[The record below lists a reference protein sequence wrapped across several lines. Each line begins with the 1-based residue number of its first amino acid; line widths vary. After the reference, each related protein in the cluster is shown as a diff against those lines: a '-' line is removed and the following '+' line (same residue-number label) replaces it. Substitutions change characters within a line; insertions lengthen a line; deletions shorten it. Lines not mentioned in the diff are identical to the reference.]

1 MTSKTSRAAG
11 QAMPAAVTGV
21 SAEAQRRACSERW
34 NALPGVIR
42 ATFDCARKVSVSQ
55 SLKAL
60 GVEATPSRAIE
71 RAYETASGTLVMTVW
86 HDQIQRG
93 ADGTLT
99 YAINAAD
106 WQAEA
111 RGLQVGR
118 ATLMR
123 ELLVK
128 HAGQEAHVLLLK
140 RGWDANDTQ
149 RAERN
154 APDIRMW
161 TLQAAGDGR
170 YVLRRPM
177 LRKAA

>member
-1 MTSKTSRAAG
+1 V
-11 QAMPAAVTGV
+11 PATVSGP
-21 SAEAQRRACSERW
+21 SAEAMRRACGERW
-34 NALPGVIR
+34 NALPAVIR
-42 ATFDCARKVSVSQ
+42 ATFDCSRKVSVSQ

-71 RAYETASGTLVMTVW
+71 RAYETASGVLVMTVW

-93 ADGTLT
+93 ADGRLK
-99 YAINAAD
+99 YAID
-106 WQAEA
+106 TTEWQAEA

-118 ATLMR
+118 TTAMHR
-123 ELLVK
+123 LLVK
-128 HAGQEAHVLLLK
+128 HAGKEAHVLLLK

-161 TLQAAGDGR
+161 TLDAAGDGLF
-170 YVLRRPM
+170 VLRRPM

>member
-1 MTSKTSRAAG
+1 MTSNISRTASQSVAATLSG
-11 QAMPAAVTGV
+11 P
-21 SAEAQRRACSERW
+21 SAEALRRACGERW
-34 NALPGVIR
+34 NALPAVIR
-42 ATFDCARKVSVSQ
+42 ATFDCSRKVSVSQ

-71 RAYETASGTLVMTVW
+71 RAYETATGVLVMTVW

-99 YAINAAD
+99 YAINAAE

-118 ATLMR
+118 AALMH

-154 APDIRMW
+154 APDIRKW
-161 TLQAAGDGR
+161 TLEAAGDGR
-170 YVLRRPM
+170 FVLRRPM